1 MAMQTVF
8 TCERSGYEVEAW
20 DEGDPYIEGPDH
32 KRYHFY
38 HPCGESEIAAI
49 VQDIL
54 GREPSQA
61 EIQAMLRRHSGN
73 EPEHICLDCGVI
85 RRMNER
91 EAKAP
96 CSSCGGTRVAEAYH
110 LAGKP
115 CPSCREGKFDR
126 GRMGAIS

>member
-8 TCERSGYEVEAW
+8 TCEQCGYEVEAW
-20 DEGDPYIEGPDH
+20 DEGNPYIQGPDG
-32 KRYHFY
+32 KRHHFY
-38 HPCGESEIAAI
+38 HPSDSAAGA
-49 VQDIL
+49 VAEIL
-54 GREPSQA
+54 GRKPTAA
-61 EIQAMLRRHSGN
+61 EVTRMLRNHSGN

-85 RRMNER
+85 GMMNEQ

-96 CSSCGGTRVAEAYH
+96 CSSCGGTRVTEAYH

-115 CPSCREGKFDR
+115 CPSCKAGKFDQ